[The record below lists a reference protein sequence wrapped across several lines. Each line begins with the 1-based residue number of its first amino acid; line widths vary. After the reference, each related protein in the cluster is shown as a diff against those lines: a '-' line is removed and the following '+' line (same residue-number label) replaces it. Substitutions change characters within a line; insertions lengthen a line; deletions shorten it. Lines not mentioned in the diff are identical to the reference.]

1 MNLSAKRTVI
11 WTTPPSSPAASPDGA
26 AGGGNNG
33 AGEVEDYRFTLGSC
47 TTLDMGRYWSAMRA
61 FDAWYEKE
69 HGQSYD
75 AARTGSDAD
84 VSSQAVV
91 LWLRAHNHAC
101 IMASLQGL
109 ERRMRSPEITNGS
122 APAWEPAEIP
132 AEWQTKEGFEA
143 NAPFA
148 MVGSLTE
155 TANAVNPGMWRT
167 QDDDEAKKNGGV
179 SANW

>member
-1 MNLSAKRTVI
+1 MKLSAKRTVI
-11 WTTPPSSPAASPDGA
+11 WTTPPQNGDGQ
-26 AGGGNNG
+26 
-33 AGEVEDYRFTLGSC
+33 VEDYRFTLSSC
-47 TTLDMGRYWSAMRA
+47 TTVDMGRYWSLMRA

-75 AARTGSDAD
+75 AARTGSDAE

-109 ERRMRSPEITNGS
+109 ERRMRSPEVTTPNGHPN
-122 APAWEPAEIP
+122 APAWDPAEIP
-132 AEWQTKEGFEA
+132 PEWQTKEGFEST
-143 NAPFA
+143 APFA
-148 MVGSLTE
+148 MIGSLTD